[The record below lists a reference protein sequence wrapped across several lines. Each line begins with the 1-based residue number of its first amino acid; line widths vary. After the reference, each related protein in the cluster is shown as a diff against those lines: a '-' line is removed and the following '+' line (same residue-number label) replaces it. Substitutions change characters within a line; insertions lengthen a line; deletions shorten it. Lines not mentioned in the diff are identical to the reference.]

1 MNICVVATASRESG
15 ALSIYKQFLTALK
28 DEIGQDRY
36 LIFVDPSMPRP
47 QIQNVSYITKRTLG
61 FGRIAFDFWQA
72 ASLLKHARFRPD
84 VIISFQNSKI
94 RYRAA
99 RHIVYFHSLL
109 PFNTDKWR
117 WYVKEEHSLF
127 FYTRLY
133 PHYVGLLLNKNDH
146 IIVQAHFLKKQF
158 TEKFHI
164 PEQNV
169 FVIRANSGIDSKNEN
184 IVPYQYEKDTYNFI
198 YPAVPL
204 IYKNHILLAK
214 ALCLL
219 RKTEAEKVSRIRIHL
234 TLKHGENI
242 PLERFIDKNK
252 LQQQFVLHGSIP
264 FQELL
269 QMYKSSLALL
279 FPSYIETIGLPQ
291 LEAAALGRPVITTD
305 TPFAHEA
312 LGGYEGATYLNYTDT
327 ESWAKAI
334 GLLCTEP
341 KEYKPMTVST
351 KNSWPELFKI
361 IRTA

>member
-47 QIQNVSYITKRTLG
+47 QIQNASYITKRTSG

-72 ASLLKHARFRPD
+72 ASLLKQAGFRPD
-84 VIISFQNSKI
+84 VILSFQNSKI
-94 RYRAA
+94 RYPRA
-99 RHIVYFHSLL
+99 RHIIYFHSPL

-117 WYVKEEHSLF
+117 WYVKEERSLF

-133 PHYVGLLLNKNDH
+133 PHYVGLLLGKNDR
-146 IIVQAHFLKKQF
+146 IIVQAHFMKKQVMK
-158 TEKFHI
+158 KFHM
-164 PEQNV
+164 PAQNV
-169 FVIRANSGIDSKNEN
+169 YVIRANGGINLNSKDIE
-184 IVPYQYEKDTYNFI
+184 PFPFEKNTYNFI
-198 YPAVPL
+198 YPAIPL
-204 IYKNHILLAK
+204 IYKNHIQLAK

-219 RKTEAEKVSRIRIHL
+219 KTTEAEKVSRIRIHL
-234 TLKHGENI
+234 TLKKGENI
-242 PLERFIDKNK
+242 PLERYINENH
-252 LQQQFVLHGSIP
+252 LQQQFVMHGSIP

-291 LEAAALGRPVITTD
+291 LEAAALGRPIITTD
-305 TPFAHEA
+305 TAFAHEA
-312 LGGYEGATYLNYTDT
+312 LGGYEGATYLNYTET

-334 GLLCTEP
+334 GLLCAEP
-341 KEYKPMTVST
+341 KEYKPMTAPAQNT
-351 KNSWPELFKI
+351 WPELFKI